1 MIFVFLTFL
10 SAFFIEAIG
19 TYTSII
25 GLSLLFSS
33 NPVIIAMALA
43 LDMGKLIT
51 VSFLYKHWKKMHA
64 IMKTYM
70 LVAAAILMVIT
81 SAGAAGYLSAEFS
94 NAILNTKESDIR
106 VTALKDE
113 KVKLETRKK
122 EIDSQIAN
130 LPPNMVKGRTKL
142 INEFKTEISR
152 VNDRIVEIDKALPD
166 LEVAKAGTE
175 AHAGPILYIAKAFNI
190 TVEEAVKWVILLII
204 FVFDPL
210 AIVLIIGGNFLV
222 DQRKI
227 EQKEIEREKKEAEEE
242 ERQRRYHIEMEELKH
257 KHEVEGEKVEIEK
270 LHVPVCVPA
279 QGVTP
284 DDLNE
289 LLIAR
294 DKAISEEL
302 ETVTHT
308 VDQFEDVPEEELKH
322 LFTHAFSE
330 AVELEQPHVKE
341 TPIDDAGEVF
351 IPHEETEVFE
361 CVQPVPEEET
371 KGTKIE
377 TLPDFPEVEEDPEPT
392 PLIETEQQLEE
403 VLDKEHAILI
413 DTTGDGI
420 PDFLVERVENPD
432 GIIYKSTAFD
442 DVDSSN
448 SDVTIIE
455 DPNWRHVRDT
465 KALKMYRT
473 DFTS

>member
-33 NPVIIAMALA
+33 NPVIITLALA
-43 LDMGKLIT
+43 LDMGKLVT
-51 VSFLYKHWKKMHA
+51 VSFLYKHWKKMHP
-64 IMKTYM
+64 IMKSYM
-70 LVAAAILMVIT
+70 LVAATILMVIT
-81 SAGAAGYLSAEFS
+81 SAGAAGYLSAEFQG
-94 NAILNTKESDIR
+94 AILNTKESDIR

-152 VNDRIVEIDKALPD
+152 VNDRIIEIDKALPD

-175 AHAGPILYIAKAFNI
+175 AHAGPILYIAKAFDI

-227 EQKEIEREKKEAEEE
+227 EQKEIARAKKEAEEE

-257 KHEVEGEKVEIEK
+257 KHEVEGEKAEIEK
-270 LHVPVCVPA
+270 LHVPVCVPPI
-279 QGVTP
+279 V
-284 DDLNE
+284 
-289 LLIAR
+289 
-294 DKAISEEL
+294 EEI
-302 ETVTHT
+302 ETVTHD

-322 LFTHAFSE
+322 FFPHAFSE
-330 AVELEQPHVKE
+330 PAELEQPHVKE
-341 TPIDDAGEVF
+341 TPIDDTGEVF
-351 IPHEETEVFE
+351 IPYEETEVFE
-361 CVQPVPEEET
+361 CVQPVPESEM
-371 KGTKIE
+371 KGTEIE
-377 TLPDFPEVEEDPEPT
+377 TLPDFQEVEGDPEPT
-392 PLIETEQQLEE
+392 PMIETEQQLEE

-432 GIIYKSTAFD
+432 GVIYRSTSFD

>member
-10 SAFFIEAIG
+10 SAFFIESIG

-33 NPVIIAMALA
+33 NPVIITLALA
-43 LDMGKLIT
+43 LDMGKLVT
-51 VSFLYKHWKKMHA
+51 VSFLYKHWKKMHT
-64 IMKTYM
+64 IMKAYM
-70 LVAAAILMVIT
+70 LVAATILMVIT
-81 SAGAAGYLSAEFS
+81 SAGAAGYLSAEFQG
-94 NAILNTKESDIR
+94 AILNTKESDIR

-113 KVKLETRKK
+113 KAKLETRKK
-122 EIDSQIAN
+122 EIDSQISN

-210 AIVLIIGGNFLV
+210 AIVLIIGGNFLI

-227 EQKEIEREKKEAEEE
+227 EQKELAREKKEAEEE
-242 ERQRRYHIEMEELKH
+242 ERQRQYQIEMEELKH
-257 KHEVEGEKVEIEK
+257 RHEVEGEKVEIEK
-270 LHVPVCVPA
+270 LHVPVCVPP
-279 QGVTP
+279 VV
-284 DDLNE
+284 
-289 LLIAR
+289 
-294 DKAISEEL
+294 EEI
-302 ETVTHT
+302 ETITHD

-322 LFTHAFSE
+322 LFPHAFSE

-351 IPHEETEVFE
+351 IPHEETE
-361 CVQPVPEEET
+361 
-371 KGTKIE
+371 IE
-377 TLPDFPEVEEDPEPT
+377 TQPDFPEVEEDPEPT
-392 PLIETEQQLEE
+392 PMIETEQQLEE

-420 PDFLVERVENPD
+420 PDFLVERVEDPD
-432 GIIYKSTAFD
+432 GVIYRSTSFD
-442 DVDSSN
+442 DVDSAN

-473 DFTS
+473 DFTA